1 MSLTSN
7 ASFFALCMVKVG
19 VGGRVQK
26 FYFFLLIGL
35 AAPLGSRAFPHEF
48 SVVVHVGLWVH
59 CNIYH
64 LHVGLWVLPVH
75 VTFQGQQARSV
86 CVCVCMCV
94 CVCVCLCVCVCV
106 FVCVCAWERSL
117 YIYIYMYMS
126 TAH

>member
-1 MSLTSN
+1 MH
-7 ASFFALCMVKVG
+7 G
-19 VGGRVQK
+19 EGGGGGK
-26 FYFFLLIGL
+26 GAKILFFLLIGL

-59 CNIYH
+59 CIIYH

-94 CVCVCLCVCVCV
+94 CVCVCVRVGALTVH
-106 FVCVCAWERSL
+106 
-117 YIYIYMYMS
+117 IYIHVYVHSSLGFGSLVCGY
-126 TAH
+126 